1 LTLPQGSAILK
12 EKGAINMDLYAY
24 TNIERLENIAE
35 KNNIDIPRLRGYR
48 LMSEEEPIKE
58 DFSDVEVDECERLI
72 SARPLYKINA
82 LFHVY
87 SAKTEKKN
95 KKYIKDGKVL
105 WNKIHGK
112 FRKNLKFAIK
122 RKKKAVNKQFSTF
135 NKYVGR
141 KDVLM
146 VHARVGGNNWRYY
159 DCDKTVATKPW
170 FLEKVDDYFD
180 NTYCDIYC
188 KIGEE

>member
-1 LTLPQGSAILK
+1 
-12 EKGAINMDLYAY
+12 MDLYAY
-24 TNIERLENIAE
+24 TNIERLENLAE
-35 KNNIDIPRLRGYR
+35 KNNINIPRLRGYR
-48 LMSEEEPIKE
+48 LMSEEELIKE
-58 DFSDVEVDECERLI
+58 DFSDVEVDECERLLR
-72 SARPLYKINA
+72 ARPLYKINA

-87 SAKTEKKN
+87 STTTEKKK
-95 KKYIKDGKVL
+95 KKYIKDDKVL

-112 FRKNLKFAIK
+112 FRKNLKYAIK
-122 RKKKAVNKQFSTF
+122 RKKKAINRQFSTF

-159 DCDKTVATKPW
+159 DCDKTVATQPW

-180 NTYCDIYC
+180 DTYCDIYC
-188 KIGEE
+188 KLSESIKGTDK